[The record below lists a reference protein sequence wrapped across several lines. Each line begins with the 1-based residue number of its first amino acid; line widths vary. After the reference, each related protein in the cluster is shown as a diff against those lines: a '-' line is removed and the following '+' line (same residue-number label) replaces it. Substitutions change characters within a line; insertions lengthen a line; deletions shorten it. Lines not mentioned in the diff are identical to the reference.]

1 MKDPYDDDDIVTLPE
16 LVPQDSSDDEHE
28 FDIYSDHCRRC
39 GRTLEELFEANE
51 SNRCIP
57 F

>member
-1 MKDPYDDDDIVTLPE
+1 MKDPHEDDDIVTLTE
-16 LVPQDSSDDEHE
+16 LVPQDSSDDEHD
-28 FDIYSDHCRRC
+28 FDIYSDRCRRC
-39 GRTLEELFEANE
+39 GRTLEELLDAND

>member
-1 MKDPYDDDDIVTLPE
+1 MKDPYDDDGIVTLGE
-16 LVPQDSSDDEHE
+16 LVPQDGADDEHD
-28 FDIYSDHCRRC
+28 FDIYSDRCRRC
-39 GRTLEELFEANE
+39 GRTLEELLEDND